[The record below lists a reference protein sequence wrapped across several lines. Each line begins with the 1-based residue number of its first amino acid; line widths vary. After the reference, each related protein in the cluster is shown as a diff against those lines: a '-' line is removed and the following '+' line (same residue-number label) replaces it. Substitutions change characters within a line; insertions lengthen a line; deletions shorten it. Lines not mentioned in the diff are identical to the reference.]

1 MKQNL
6 LDFDVAQLSAWFAEH
21 GEKPFRARQVL
32 RWIYKD
38 GESDFD
44 AMSDLAASLR
54 EKLKQIA
61 RVQAP
66 TVMRE
71 ELSDDGTRKWLLDM
85 GTGNAVETVFIPEET
100 RGTLCVSTQAGCAL
114 DCAFCSTGKQGF
126 SRNLTTA
133 EIIGQLWWANHELGK
148 DAEGNWPVSNVVL
161 MGMGEPL
168 LNYDNTV
175 SALRL
180 MLDDHAYGLSRRR
193 VTVSTSGIVPAMDRL
208 RDDCP
213 VALAVSLHAPD
224 DALRDTLVP
233 INRKYPL
240 KELLAAC
247 RRYLEKAPRDF
258 ITFEYVL
265 LDGVNDSE
273 QQARELVKLV
283 RDVPCKFNLIP
294 FNPFPETPYRRS
306 MPEAIRR
313 FRDVLMGADIVTTTR
328 KVRGDDIAAACGQ
341 LAGLVQD
348 KSKRPCSAM
357 QRCMDERARH
367 TDEKT
372 DRFIVFAGCPVR
384 LRHDVGRQAGR
395 AGPTQVT
402 RCRHCQGAYRTG
414 GHVLRARADGHCA
427 GRDRYCPAGRP
438 ELRTCL
444 QRARPDPYGAAR
456 GQGGRGGF
464 PA

>member
-6 LDFDVAQLSAWFAEH
+6 LDFDPAALTAWFAEH

-32 RWIYKD
+32 RWIYQA

-44 AMSDLAASLR
+44 AMSDLAVSLR

-61 RVQAP
+61 CVEAP
-66 TVMRE
+66 KVMRE

-85 GTGNAVETVFIPEET
+85 GTGNAVETVYIPEET

-126 SRNLTTA
+126 SRNLSTA

-148 DAEGNWPVSNVVL
+148 DLDGNWPISNVVL

-168 LNYDNTV
+168 LNYDHPV

-208 RDDCP
+208 REDCP

-224 DALRDTLVP
+224 DALRDVLVP
-233 INRKYPL
+233 INQKYPL

-273 QQARELVKLV
+273 QQARELVRLV

-294 FNPFPETPYRRS
+294 FNPFPEAPYRRS
-306 MPEAIRR
+306 KPEAIRR

-341 LAGLVQD
+341 LAGLVRD
-348 KSKRPCSAM
+348 
-357 QRCMDERARH
+357 
-367 TDEKT
+367 
-372 DRFIVFAGCPVR
+372 
-384 LRHDVGRQAGR
+384 
-395 AGPTQVT
+395 
-402 RCRHCQGAYRTG
+402 RTG
-414 GHVLRARADGHCA
+414 
-427 GRDRYCPAGRP
+427 
-438 ELRTCL
+438 RTAQGQAAL
-444 QRARPDPYGAAR
+444 Q
-456 GQGGRGGF
+456 
-464 PA
+464 